1 MRVDYR
7 GDYMPKHEFGIM
19 NNKPMDKEI
28 FNEYEPNKYNCISI
42 DDDFIE
48 PILIELQNVNC
59 YWHTLENKGDG
70 LAYCGITLIPPES
83 MGLLKDIL
91 LQQDNTEYIDLISL
105 VNKAKEDN
113 KYIIHFGI

>member
-19 NNKPMDKEI
+19 KNKPIDKEI
-28 FNEYEPNKYNCISI
+28 FKEYDPNKYNCISI

-48 PILIELQNVNC
+48 PILVELQNVDC
-59 YWHTLENKGDG
+59 YWHTLEYKGDG
-70 LAYCGITLIPPES
+70 LAYCGITLIPPEP
-83 MGLLKDIL
+83 MDLLKSIL

-105 VNKAKEDN
+105 VNKAKEEN

>member
-1 MRVDYR
+1 MYR

-19 NNKPMDKEI
+19 QNKPMDKEI

-42 DDDFIE
+42 DDAFIE

-59 YWHTLENKGDG
+59 YWHTLENKVKG

-83 MGLLKDIL
+83 MDLLKNIL
-91 LQQDNTEYIDLISL
+91 LHQDNIEYIDLISL
-105 VNKAKEDN
+105 VNKAKEEN